1 MARKSLLARFWAR
14 LAERPDTEHEQA
26 ILRLLAGAIVSL
38 YLAPPVFGG
47 REVNLLLLAAAVC
60 YLTLC
65 AAVFGWIVLF
75 PASSPVRRVFAA
87 VLDIG
92 TNTGFMYYL
101 GEYGAP
107 LYIVYLLIIFGH
119 CFRYGTP
126 YLYNSLALSIAGF
139 ALVIVGNDYWAQN
152 RHLGVG
158 LLVGMIV
165 VSLYVGKLVSRLE
178 KKLQE
183 QAISD
188 PLTGLYNRRYLSEFL
203 PRELLRSRRS
213 ATPVAVILIDLDHF
227 KRINDTFGHE
237 AGDIV
242 LTAVGVL
249 LKDKVRGS
257 DIACRYGG
265 EEFALILPEADTQA
279 AKRRAEDIRL
289 AIAALDIRHV
299 EKPLGKITASF
310 GIALFPDHGGDT
322 DALLR
327 VADVALYAA
336 KAGRN
341 SVVVGSV
348 EKS

>member
-14 LAERPDTEHEQA
+14 LAARPDTEHEQA
-26 ILRLLAGAIVSL
+26 IVRILVAAIAFL
-38 YLAPPVFGG
+38 YLLPYTFRGNEADLPF
-47 REVNLLLLAAAVC
+47 LAALVC
-60 YLTLC
+60 WMVLTI
-65 AAVFGWIVLF
+65 AIFSWIFLF
-75 PASSPVRRVFAA
+75 PASSPARRVTAA
-87 VLDIG
+87 VLDASSI
-92 TNTGFMYYL
+92 TYFMYHT
-101 GEYGAP
+101 GEYGTP
-107 LYIVYLLIIFGH
+107 FYILYLWTTFGNGVR
-119 CFRYGTP
+119 FGKP
-126 YLYNSLALSIAGF
+126 YLYNSLALSVTGF
-139 ALVIVGNDYWAQN
+139 ALVIVVNDYWAQN
-152 RHLGVG
+152 RILGIG
-158 LLVGMIV
+158 LLVGMIGL
-165 VSLYVGKLVSRLE
+165 SLYVGKLVSRLE
-178 KKLQE
+178 QTLRE